1 MRVTPALTNVWQD
14 RSTLPEME
22 VSVVMSPQST
32 ESYVAGSA
40 AFGLLDE
47 KSGQAMTSSST
58 RGGGGAGSGWSL
70 LGVYSTDPCAL
81 GSALGRPDFFLS
93 VARRGCGII

>member
-1 MRVTPALTNVWQD
+1 
-14 RSTLPEME
+14 
-22 VSVVMSPQST
+22 
-32 ESYVAGSA
+32 
-40 AFGLLDE
+40 
-47 KSGQAMTSSST
+47 MTSSST

-93 VARRGCGII
+93 VARRDRARTVFRRLIVAINSSHRSLIMQSFELMQYK